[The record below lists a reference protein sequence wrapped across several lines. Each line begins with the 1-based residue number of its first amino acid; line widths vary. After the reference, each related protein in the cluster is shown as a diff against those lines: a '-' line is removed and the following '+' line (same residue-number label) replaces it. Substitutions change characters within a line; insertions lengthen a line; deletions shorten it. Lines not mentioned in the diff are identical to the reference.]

1 MKEIFNMNQE
11 PIAIIGLSCRFPKAE
26 NIQYFHELV
35 ENGVDAITN
44 SSRNSS
50 QSSSSIWGGFLENID
65 QFAADFFKISSQ
77 EAAMIDPQ
85 HRLLLEIAWEA
96 LENAGQV
103 PQNLAG
109 SSTGV
114 FIGIASNDY
123 SRLIS
128 DQGIEHLN
136 VTTGNQRG
144 MTANRISYFFDFRG
158 ISLSVDTACSSAL
171 VAVDRAC
178 HSLWTRESTL
188 ALAGGVNLILVE
200 NGAERFQDAGL
211 LAADKRCKVFDA
223 RADGYVRSEGV
234 GMLVL
239 KPLAQAQA
247 DRDRIYAIIKGSAV
261 NNNGCSNTLTSPNL
275 QGQVDL
281 LQKAYQN
288 AGVDPASICYIET
301 HATGTPIGD
310 ALELKAIG
318 KVLGKQ
324 RSADNPCRIGSV
336 KTNIGHTEAASG
348 IAGLIKVILS
358 LYHRQ
363 LFPTLHFQQPNPA
376 VTFEK
381 LGLMVQQTLEPLPQ
395 TEQPLRMGVSAFGF
409 GGTNAHVV
417 LEEAPLPLPI
427 HAIAAPFHLLTLSA
441 QTDTALQTLVKS
453 YLVWLSQ
460 NPDIDLGNL
469 CYSANV
475 GRSRFQYSLFTI
487 ASSLKQLQENLENF
501 LQSPTNSE
509 VLTQK
514 VSKRQRKI
522 DTLSVIQDI
531 TTITAPHEI
540 SSLVE
545 SNALLWQQILTKLG
559 HLWLENYN
567 IDWNLIYSADHYQL
581 ISLPTYPFQRQS
593 CWFKST
599 VNVSIPSEIRNL
611 SPQQPQDNTPVIDSE
626 DLITGTFV
634 PPRNSLEQKLTA
646 IWEQVLNVKPIG
658 VKDNFFDLGG
668 NSSLTVS
675 LIAKIDKML
684 GKKLPRTALFELK
697 TIAELAHY
705 LENEDISDN
714 PPIQEANNTP
724 NSHPNTSKYQLSLE
738 QERSLLA
745 ITVGRQ
751 GERPHPYSL
760 MVKINS
766 GDNLKKPFFYCANSY
781 KEALALATCL
791 EYPFFLL
798 ESGYT
803 VFGSDNAYAIKALA
817 ARHLEDILKV
827 QPHGSYSIGGYSY
840 GTLVAYE
847 ISQQLQALGKTVDLL
862 VIFDRPGTHFLYLLY
877 NYWQNL
883 PSHSSWILSNLRK
896 SSREKR
902 LDYLRQKGLR
912 ILRRLGLFQ
921 TPLESPLLEARERES
936 DMDRISSPSPY
947 RFAPYDA
954 RVVLFYA
961 VERKKTPLWLFSR
974 SGWSKEILPKL
985 EIIKVPG
992 NHHTMIQFP
1001 HVRVLAKQLD
1011 ACLGINLGGEVE
1023 MGLHPDDLIREERR
1037 LK

>member
-1 MKEIFNMNQE
+1 MNQE
-11 PIAIIGLSCRFPKAE
+11 PIAIIGLSCRFSKAE
-26 NIQYFHELV
+26 NIESFQELV
-35 ENGVDAITN
+35 KNGVDAITN
-44 SSRNSS
+44 SSRNSNH
-50 QSSSSIWGGFLENID
+50 SSSSIWGGFLENID
-65 QFAADFFKISSQ
+65 QFAADFFKISPP

-96 LENAGQV
+96 LEDAGQV

-109 SSTGV
+109 SRTGV
-114 FIGIASNDY
+114 FVGIASNDY

-178 HSLWTRESTL
+178 HSLWTGESTL

-200 NGAERFQDAGL
+200 NGTERFENAGL
-211 LAADKRCKVFDA
+211 IAADNRCKVFDA

-234 GMLVL
+234 GMVVL
-239 KPLAQAQA
+239 KSLAQAQA
-247 DRDRIYAIIKGSAV
+247 DRDHVYAIIKGNAV
-261 NNNGCSNTLTSPNL
+261 NNNGRSNNLTAPNL
-275 QGQVDL
+275 QAQVEL
-281 LQKAYQN
+281 LQQAYQN
-288 AGVDPASICYIET
+288 AGVDPATICYIET

-324 RSADNPCRIGSV
+324 RSADNPCRVGSI

-348 IAGLIKVILS
+348 MAGLIKVILS
-358 LYHRQ
+358 LRHRQ

-376 VTFEK
+376 VDFEK
-381 LGLMVQQTLEPLPQ
+381 LGLRVQQTLEPLVQ

-427 HAIAAPFHLLTLSA
+427 HPIAAPFHLFTLSA
-441 QTDTALQTLVKS
+441 QTDTALQTLVKR

-475 GRSRFQYSLFTI
+475 GRSHFQYGLFTI
-487 ASSLKQLQENLENF
+487 ASSLKELQENLENF
-501 LQSPTNSE
+501 LQSSTTSK

-514 VSKRQRKI
+514 ASKRQRQI
-522 DTLSVIQDI
+522 DTLSIIQDI
-531 TTITAPHEI
+531 TTITQPHEI

-545 SNALLWQQILTKLG
+545 SNALLWHQILTKLG
-559 HLWLENYN
+559 NLWLENNN
-567 IDWNLIYSADHYQL
+567 IDWNLIYSADYYQL
-581 ISLPTYPFQRQS
+581 ISLPSYPFERQS
-593 CWFKST
+593 CWFQST

-626 DLITGTFV
+626 DLITGTFI
-634 PPRNSLEQKLTA
+634 PPRNDLEQQLTA

-668 NSSLTVS
+668 NSSVTVS
-675 LIAKIDKML
+675 LIAKIETIL
-684 GKKLPRTALFELK
+684 GKKLPITALFELM
-697 TIAELAHY
+697 TIADLAHY
-705 LENEDISDN
+705 LENEDISNN
-714 PPIQEANNTP
+714 PPIKEANNTP
-724 NSHPNTSKYQLSLE
+724 PSDPNIPKYQLSEE

-751 GERPHPYSL
+751 GERPHPYSF
-760 MVKINS
+760 MVKIHS
-766 GDNLKKPFFYCANSY
+766 RDNFKKPFFYCANSY
-781 KEALALATCL
+781 QEALPLANCL

-798 ESGYT
+798 ESGYA

-847 ISQQLQALGKTVDLL
+847 ISQQLQARGKTVDLL

-877 NYWQNL
+877 QEWQKQL
-883 PSHSSWILSNLRK
+883 FRCRWIVSYLQKSNTRTRLQYL
-896 SSREKR
+896 REK
-902 LDYLRQKGLR
+902 GLK
-912 ILRRLGLFQ
+912 ILCRMGLKQ
-921 TPLESPLLEARERES
+921 TPFESPSLEEREKESDLES
-936 DMDRISSPSPY
+936 ISSPCPY
-947 RFAPYDA
+947 QFAPYDA
-954 RVVLFYA
+954 RVALFCA
-961 VERKKTPLWLFSR
+961 EERKTPLWLFSR
-974 SGWSKEILPKL
+974 NGWGKEILPKL
-985 EIIKVPG
+985 EIFKVPG

-1001 HVRVLAKQLD
+1001 HVRVLAKQLNT
-1011 ACLGINLGGEVE
+1011 CLGIELGRG
-1023 MGLHPDDLIREERR
+1023 H
-1037 LK
+1037 